1 MFNFVGII
9 EYIVVNKLEK
19 VFVFIIVFRLVGE
32 EKNLFVKF

>member
-9 EYIVVNKLEK
+9 EDIVVNKLEK